1 MRRSPALLLAVAGGG
16 VALDQWSKRWA
27 TTNLAFHE
35 PMHVLGDLVTFTY
48 TRNSGIAFGMFQ
60 GKMFPFYVFSIVA
73 ALAVFWL
80 WTRHPNISRAREWS
94 LALILGGAV
103 GNLIDRV
110 RFGEVTDFILLSWR
124 GHDFPVFNVADMC
137 VTCGVILFALV
148 WTHDPEPAAASPA
161 AISGTDGMVGAAGAT
176 DHANAPLTD
185 GLSRAD
191 GTAGAA
197 DHASAPAAPADGSR
211 FTAGTDTAVGVSPV
225 AHVSSKDPA
234 HVTDGSP
241 ARAGSSGDGSGST
254 PGPVSGESAPRPQS

>member
-16 VALDQWSKRWA
+16 VVLDQWSKRWA

-60 GKMFPFYVFSIVA
+60 GKMFPFYVFSIIA

-80 WTRHPNISRAREWS
+80 WTRHPNLSRAREWS

-110 RFGEVTDFILLSWR
+110 RFGEVTDFILLAWR
-124 GHDFPVFNVADMC
+124 GHEFPVFNVADMC

-148 WTHDPEPAAASPA
+148 WTHDPEPAAAA
-161 AISGTDGMVGAAGAT
+161 TVAISGTDDIAAAGAT
-176 DHANAPLTD
+176 ENIGAPLTD
-185 GLSRAD
+185 GESRTD
-191 GTAGAA
+191 DTAGAA
-197 DHASAPAAPADGSR
+197 GVTDDAGAPLTDGAPAA
-211 FTAGTDTAVGVSPV
+211 AGASPV
-225 AHVSSKDPA
+225 AHVSSKDTA

-241 ARAGSSGDGSGST
+241 ARAGSAGDGSGGA
-254 PGPVSGESAPRPQS
+254 PGLVSGESAPRPQS